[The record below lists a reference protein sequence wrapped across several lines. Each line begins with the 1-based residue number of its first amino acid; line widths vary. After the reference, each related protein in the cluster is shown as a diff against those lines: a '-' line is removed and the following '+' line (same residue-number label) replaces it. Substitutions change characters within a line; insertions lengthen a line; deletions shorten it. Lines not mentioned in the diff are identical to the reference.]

1 MVCELTQSLI
11 ASGIEV
17 TPYFWQKST
26 ILLGQRY
33 EYDGMEL
40 VFRVEEGEIIIV
52 FLRRISP
59 NQGLSN
65 PFSTLFLLAE
75 HAIRL
80 YPFDWSIRGNVDVLR
95 ESNMSSQRLAQF
107 YLSACGASLDE
118 QEGWYFLR
126 LSDYRPLKKRK
137 SKNSRLSLTAS
148 KRCFALK

>member
-1 MVCELTQSLI
+1 MECLLTESLV

-26 ILLGQRY
+26 ILLGHRY
-33 EYDGMEL
+33 ECDGMEL

-52 FLRRISP
+52 LLRRISP

-65 PFSTLFLLAE
+65 PFSALFMLAE

-80 YPFDWSIRGNVDVLR
+80 YPLDWAIRGNVDVLR
-95 ESNMSSQRLAQF
+95 GSNMSSLRLAQF
-107 YLSACGASLDE
+107 YLRACGASHDE
-118 QEGWYFLR
+118 QEDWYFLR

-137 SKNSRLSLTAS
+137 K
-148 KRCFALK
+148 